1 LEILLRVYHLL
12 SYWRGQIRNRNTNQ
26 IDASTYIKSTLELV
40 LLQTNKV
47 NDRWNIV
54 ANRAE
59 VSVITAVLNGERHL
73 AETIESVLSQTF
85 EDFEYIIV
93 DDGST
98 DATSDVIRQFTDS
111 DNRVRTIRIEN
122 SGPARARNMALQM
135 ARGDWIAVL
144 DADDISVST
153 RIAEQVAYLK
163 ANPDVDILG
172 TGIEV
177 FDGRKTLRPVIYHDH
192 STTFREQLLH
202 YINPLPH
209 STLMFRRTILNVLKG
224 YNECFLLAQDYDFLL
239 RASEVFTIDLLQ
251 RSLVKLR
258 FTHNSLT
265 HADTRQLKF
274 GLASVISA
282 HRRLMGR
289 CDYSQEQH
297 EEWSRFLQKID
308 AYIHKYHWAR
318 RFTARTYLKKARFA
332 MRAYQPGKCLRSLFR
347 AVMSDAT
354 CLTRRGIGLR
364 IPRDIRI
371 FLTDDLIC
379 DRSSLQET

>member
-1 LEILLRVYHLL
+1 VNEMLDNPLVTIVMSVYNAEASLRCSLESLL
-12 SYWRGQIRNRNTNQ
+12 GQTYENLQ
-26 IDASTYIKSTLELV
+26 IV
-40 LLQTNKV
+40 
-47 NDRWNIV
+47 
-54 ANRAE
+54 
-59 VSVITAVLNGERHL
+59 VIN
-73 AETIESVLSQTF
+73 
-85 EDFEYIIV
+85 
-93 DDGST
+93 DGST
-98 DATSDVIRQFTDS
+98 DGSRQIVDS
-111 DNRVRTIRIEN
+111 YKDDRIKFID
-122 SGPARARNMALQM
+122 RMANVGLTRSLNQGLAI
-135 ARGDWIAVL
+135 ARGRYIARH
-144 DADDISVST
+144 DADDISVGT
-153 RIAEQVAYLK
+153 RIAEQVAYFQ
-163 ANPDVDILG
+163 ANPHVDILG
-172 TGIEV
+172 TGVEL
-177 FDGRKTLRPVIYHDH
+177 FDGRETLRSVIYDNH

-202 YINPLPH
+202 FINPVPH
-209 STLMFRRTILNVLKG
+209 STLMFRKRILNVLKG

-239 RASEVFTIDLLQ
+239 RASEVFTIGSLQ

-297 EEWSRFLQKID
+297 EEWGRFLQKID

-332 MRAYQPGKCLRSLFR
+332 MRAYQPGKCLTSLFR

-364 IPRDIRI
+364 IPRDIQI

-379 DRSSLQET
+379 GRNSLQET